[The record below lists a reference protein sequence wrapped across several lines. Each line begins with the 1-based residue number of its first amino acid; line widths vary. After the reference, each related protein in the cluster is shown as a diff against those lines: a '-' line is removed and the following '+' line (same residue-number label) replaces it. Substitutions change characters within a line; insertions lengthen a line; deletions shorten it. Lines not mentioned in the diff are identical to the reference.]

1 MTTSGPGA
9 KQARSRT
16 RRTVALNA
24 PSLETLRDLDDVE
37 LHGVDEIVTQFEELD
52 PHEAGMLS
60 VRSSRSLENG
70 TPRRR
75 PSPVP
80 EASPCARSRE

>member
-1 MTTSGPGA
+1 MARDEGSPVTTSGPGA

-16 RRTVALNA
+16 AEDSRVERSESRD
-24 PSLETLRDLDDVE
+24 PEDLDDVE
-37 LHGVDEIVTQFEELD
+37 LLHGVDEIVTQFEELD

-70 TPRRR
+70 TPLT
-75 PSPVP
+75 PS
-80 EASPCARSRE
+80 